1 MKITEWSCFLDWTLI
16 DTLLYNLPVSNFY
29 NLPAHKLHEGGD
41 IVSFSY

>member
-1 MKITEWSCFLDWTLI
+1 MKITEWSSFLGWTQ
-16 DTLLYNLPVSNFY
+16 LYNFPISNFY